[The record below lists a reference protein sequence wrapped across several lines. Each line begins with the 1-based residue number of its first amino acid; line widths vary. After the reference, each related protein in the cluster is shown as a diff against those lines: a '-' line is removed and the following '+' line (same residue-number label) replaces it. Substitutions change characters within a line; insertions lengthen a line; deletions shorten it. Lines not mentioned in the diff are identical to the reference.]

1 MTLIEKIREMIA
13 EGQTEKSLDEL
24 LNYVKDNN
32 EDVIDRLI
40 LLKSRVNNLNKSIIS
55 GTIENEE
62 ATLERAK
69 INEAVLKLLTEI
81 TPSYL
86 EQSHLTEKIRV
97 EKVEKAKSKT
107 WLYVLLG
114 AIAIGLLIV
123 INMGEPNQPNV
134 VTTNPSESVSIPEPT
149 QLLVYAQAPIADYDL
164 QINNEKWMRIRLP
177 GKIMNAQGRTC
188 YLITHFLY
196 NGKVWQAAPNNVKFI
211 DSNRNVAVYT
221 QRFIVPSND
230 YDLTPIYMDIPYSS
244 LNLPYTGGKQK
255 NDIEM
260 YIRVFI
266 DEQPVW
272 TSPTAKFWVMW

>member
-32 EDVIDRLI
+32 DDVIDRLI
-40 LLKSRVNNLNKSIIS
+40 LLKSRINNLNKSIIS
-55 GTIENEE
+55 GTVENEE

-69 INEAVLKLLTEI
+69 INEAVLKLLSEI

-86 EQSHLTEKIRV
+86 EQSHQIEKTKNEKI
-97 EKVEKAKSKT
+97 EKPKSKT

-114 AIAIGLLIV
+114 VIAIGLLIV
-123 INMGEPNQPNV
+123 INTTSEPNDMTTTPVEPNAAL
-134 VTTNPSESVSIPEPT
+134 EPT
-149 QLLVYAQAPIADYDL
+149 QVFVSAQAPIADYDL

-196 NGKVWQAAPNNVKFI
+196 NGKVWQAAPNDVRFR
-211 DSNRNVAVYT
+211 DSNGNVAVYT

-244 LNLPYTGGKQK
+244 LNLAYTGGKQR

-260 YIRVFI
+260 YIQVFI

-272 TSPTAKFWVMW
+272 TSPTSKFWVMW